1 MSASDMP
8 LRQSLPS
15 RCVPIHIRPAR
26 MVELDRLAAIGL
38 AAWERGI
45 APLVPTQVWDRVR
58 AANPFR
64 PFLRA
69 RGPSIFVA
77 DLNEEPAGI
86 AARDGAGD
94 YISDLWVAP
103 GREGRGVGSALL
115 AALETAIAQAG
126 HGTARLE
133 VLTANARA
141 MALYRRRGYRPV
153 WEAFKRDLT
162 LGVELHKTGLAK
174 ALPPAA

>member
-1 MSASDMP
+1 MSVSDKRRRLSVP
-8 LRQSLPS
+8 GLT
-15 RCVPIHIRPAR
+15 VPIRIRPAR
-26 MVELDRLAAIGL
+26 MAELDRLAGIGL

-45 APLVPTQVWDRVR
+45 APLVPTQD
-58 AANPFR
+58 
-64 PFLRA
+64 
-69 RGPSIFVA
+69 
-77 DLNEEPAGI
+77 DEPAGI

-115 AALETAIAQAG
+115 AALEAAIAQAG

-141 MALYRRRGYRPV
+141 LALYRRRGYRPV

-162 LGVELHKTGLAK
+162 LGIELHKTGLAK
-174 ALPPAA
+174 SLPLG

>member
-1 MSASDMP
+1 MGHQTSP
-8 LRQSLPS
+8 LGSRLTHLPS
-15 RCVPIHIRPAR
+15 HIRPAR

-45 APLVPTQVWDRVR
+45 APLVPAQAWERVR
-58 AANPFR
+58 SGNPFR
-64 PFLRA
+64 PFLRE
-69 RGPSIFVA
+69 RGASIIVA
-77 DLNEEPAGI
+77 DWHGEPAGI
-86 AARDGAGD
+86 AARDGTGD

-115 AALETAIAQAG
+115 AALEAAIAQAG

-141 MALYRRRGYRPV
+141 LALYRRRGYRPV
-153 WEAFKRDLT
+153 WEAFKRDLA
-162 LGVELHKTGLAK
+162 LGIELHKTGLAK
-174 ALPPAA
+174 SLPVAA

>member
-1 MSASDMP
+1 MKIGEK
-8 LRQSLPS
+8 LP
-15 RCVPIHIRPAR
+15 RLALPDVPPAIRVRPAR
-26 MVELDRLAAIGL
+26 LVELDRLAAIGL

-45 APLVPTQVWDRVR
+45 APLVPVQVWDRVR

-64 PFLRA
+64 PFLRT
-69 RGPSIFVA
+69 RGSAIIVA
-77 DLNEEPAGI
+77 DLNGGPAGI
-86 AARDGAGD
+86 AARDDSSD

-103 GREGRGVGSALL
+103 GCEGRGVGSALL
-115 AALETAIAQAG
+115 AALEAAIAQAG

-141 MALYRRRGYRPV
+141 LALYRRRGYRPV

-162 LGVELHKTGLAK
+162 LGIELHKTGLAK
-174 ALPPAA
+174 ALPPI

>member
-1 MSASDMP
+1 MIDDNQSMSVAP
-8 LRQSLPS
+8 EPAGHTIR
-15 RCVPIHIRPAR
+15 IRPAR
-26 MVELDRLAAIGL
+26 MIELDRLAAIGL

-45 APLVPTQVWDRVR
+45 APLVPAHVWDRAR
-58 AANPFR
+58 QINPFR
-64 PFLRA
+64 AFLRE
-69 RGPSIFVA
+69 RGPSIVVA
-77 DLNEEPAGI
+77 DLDGEPAGI

-115 AALETAIAQAG
+115 AALEAKIAQAG
-126 HGTARLE
+126 YPKARLE

-141 MALYRRRGYRPV
+141 LALYRRRGYRPV

-162 LGVELHKTGLAK
+162 LGIELHKTGLAK
-174 ALPPAA
+174 VLPPA